1 MAVWSFRLSLLFRI
15 RRRYD
20 GRIFASYGFSFS
32 DEAAVYQVILL
43 EKPEMKE
50 RSVLCHVQLEGKVN
64 DEDLQKSEYGRT
76 FYSIF
81 REIPL
86 LLH

>member
-1 MAVWSFRLSLLFRI
+1 
-15 RRRYD
+15 
-20 GRIFASYGFSFS
+20 
-32 DEAAVYQVILL
+32 
-43 EKPEMKE
+43 MKE